1 MNKSIGFEVA
11 SYLDSNE
18 MMAEY
23 LNLAFASQDIDLILS
38 AIGDV
43 AKAINL
49 EKLSAKTGLETESL
63 EKVIREGGRPQFESV
78 LKVLQAIGIQLKV
91 HPSI

>member
-1 MNKSIGFEVA
+1 
-11 SYLDSNE
+11 
-18 MMAEY
+18 MAEY
-23 LNLAFASQDIDLILS
+23 LNLAFASQDIDFILS

-49 EKLSAKTGLETESL
+49 EKLSAKTGIEIKSL
-63 EKVIREGGRPQFESV
+63 EKVIREGGRPQFEAV

-91 HPSI
+91 HTNI